1 MSFNPPTEHLGAR
14 HGRRHGLLAGL
25 ASVLLLAAGLS
36 APARADQGMQGTQM
50 AMQPATRHAAHFM
63 LGADVSTL
71 EEVERHGGRFATPSG
86 QPASALQLLRAA
98 GFNWARLRL
107 WHTPV
112 NAGDVF
118 EGNRRVSR
126 AGEPV
131 GGGNNGLAL
140 TLRLAQRAKAQ
151 GLKLLLDLH
160 YSDFWTD
167 PGQQAKPAA
176 WSGLQGEAL
185 QQAVRAYTA
194 EVLRALHAADASPD
208 MVQVGNEVNGG
219 MLWPDGKTWQ
229 QTPGEVIGG
238 TAAFH
243 ALLKA
248 GIAGVRDTDALRG
261 GAPLPVMLH
270 LAKGGD
276 NALFRRVFDGFVADG
291 VAFDAIGLS
300 WYPYFHGPI
309 AGLRANLADLSARY
323 GKPLVVVETAYA
335 WTPDNPGGH
344 PPVLDRERIAAS
356 GYPATPQ
363 GQIQMLSE
371 VVEAVAAV
379 PQGLGVFYW
388 EPAWLAVD
396 GAGWRSGDGNG
407 WANQTLFDE
416 RGRALPSLGAM
427 RAAAP
432 WAPRAARP

>member
-1 MSFNPPTEHLGAR
+1 MSPQLPSEQIGAGCR
-14 HGRRHGLLAGL
+14 SRLGRRPGLLVAL
-25 ASVLLLAAGLS
+25 AALLLSAGLS
-36 APARADQGMQGTQM
+36 GAAAAEPGAAPATQHAD
-50 AMQPATRHAAHFM
+50 RFM

-71 EEVERHGGRFATPSG
+71 EEVERHGGRFSTASG

-112 NAGDVF
+112 NASDVF
-118 EGNRRVSR
+118 EGDRRVSR

-131 GGGNNGLAL
+131 GGGNNGLEL
-140 TLRLAQRAKAQ
+140 SIRLAQRAKAQ

-167 PGQQAKPAA
+167 PGQQRKPAA
-176 WSGLQGEAL
+176 WAQLKGEAL

-194 EVLRALHAADASPD
+194 EVLRALHAAGASPD

-229 QTPGEVIGG
+229 ETPGEVIGG

-248 GIAGVRDTDALRG
+248 GIAGVRDTDGLRG
-261 GAPLPVMLH
+261 GTPLPVMLH

-335 WTPDNPGGH
+335 WTDHNPGGH

-356 GYPATPQ
+356 GYAASPQ

-371 VVEAVAAV
+371 VVEAVASV

-396 GAGWRSGDGNG
+396 GAGWRNGDGNG

-416 RGRALPSLGAM
+416 RGRALPSLGAL

-432 WAPRAARP
+432 WAPRADRP